1 MCECCDSMF
10 LLQIGQLTSA
20 VALRGGLW
28 RNCRGDIH
36 ELDVKTDCSGATLWW
51 SRRSHTKS
59 VGTRAVGGAGNHHR
73 HNPVGIGSHHCSI
86 GHTPAGIGTLSAG
99 LRSLATMGSRRP
111 AGIGGSSSLP
121 AMPIVAQ
128 HRHNISS
135 SSIGQPQDSINRQ
148 LARQPEAAATVGVL
162 AFLSQKR
169 HSKTWCKTSPLLRT
183 SHCRRSACKQV
194 ACYHPS

>member
-1 MCECCDSMF
+1 MF

-28 RNCRGDIH
+28 RNCRGDMYT
-36 ELDVKTDCSGATLWW
+36 LDVKTDCSGATLWW

-73 HNPVGIGSHHCSI
+73 HNPVGIGSNHCGS
-86 GHTPAGIGTLSAG
+86 GHTPAGIGTL
-99 LRSLATMGSRRP
+99 RV
-111 AGIGGSSSLP
+111 GIGGSSSVP
-121 AMPIVAQ
+121 AM
-128 HRHNISS
+128 HISS

-162 AFLSQKR
+162 AFLSPKR
-169 HSKTWCKTSPLLRT
+169 HSKT
-183 SHCRRSACKQV
+183 
-194 ACYHPS
+194 